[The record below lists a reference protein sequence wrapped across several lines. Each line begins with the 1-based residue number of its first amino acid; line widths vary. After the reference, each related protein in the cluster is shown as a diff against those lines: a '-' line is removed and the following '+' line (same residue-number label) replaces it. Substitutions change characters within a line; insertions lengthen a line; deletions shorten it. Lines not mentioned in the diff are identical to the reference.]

1 MSNTE
6 GNQTQVK
13 LIDIKTQ
20 YEYFHVGQRRIQP
33 VTWSMQD
40 CLLPLYW
47 SKLHLVD
54 AFLDVYCGSGS
65 DDLSPTKQKAKF

>member
-1 MSNTE
+1 MARNKYDMMSNTE

-33 VTWSMQD
+33 VT
-40 CLLPLYW
+40 
-47 SKLHLVD
+47 
-54 AFLDVYCGSGS
+54 
-65 DDLSPTKQKAKF
+65 